1 LNDTFFQSFRIT
13 KVYLQIPGIDR
24 CPRFE
29 GIEIPKK
36 NDEFEIDGVKYYV
49 KVRVFKPLERT
60 LMIVL
65 DLK

>member
-29 GIEIPKK
+29 GIEIPKGIK
-36 NDEFEIDGVKYYV
+36 VSHVENIYEALDE
-49 KVRVFKPLERT
+49 
-60 LMIVL
+60 VL
-65 DLK
+65 GG